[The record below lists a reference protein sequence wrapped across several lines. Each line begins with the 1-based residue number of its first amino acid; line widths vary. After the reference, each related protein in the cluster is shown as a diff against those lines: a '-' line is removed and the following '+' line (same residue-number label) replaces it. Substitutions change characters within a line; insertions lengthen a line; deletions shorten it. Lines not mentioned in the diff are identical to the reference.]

1 MSLFNRKLIKN
12 NHMNIVLFVF
22 IALICIL
29 LNEYRLIKKYIR
41 AHENN
46 TKKTILQKSNLF
58 LIKKM
63 NDFKNWLDYKILNND
78 LNY

>member
-22 IALICIL
+22 ITLICIL